1 MAFLVYVA
9 LATCFLLGA
18 LYFIHRG
25 QEKAKQERVEQR
37 LATVGISLHKA
48 RRRDWINLQLERAGL
63 EIDDTR
69 RNIFAFALFMIVLLV
84 IFQFGIAAG
93 TISMVVMAG
102 LAFAILQWLFA
113 RRQVMIVAQLPRLL
127 EQVVRMMR
135 TGKTIGDSFFIAT
148 DDADQPLRSV
158 MEKLKRNINLGM
170 TIPEAFEDLAD
181 TYQLKELQVLSMGIG
196 VNARFGGSLIDLL
209 SNVILLIQQREKAQR
224 QLKALTGE
232 TRASAVVLSALPLLV
247 GAFMMVSN
255 PDYLSSMIDDE
266 GGLQVLVMAGAA
278 QLGGMFVLWRMM
290 KSI

>member
-9 LATCFLLGA
+9 LATFFLLGA

-63 EIDDTR
+63 EFDDTR
-69 RNIFAFALFMIVLLV
+69 RNIFAFALFMLVLLV
-84 IFQFGIAAG
+84 IFQFGVMSGAV
-93 TISMVVMAG
+93 TIFAMAV
-102 LAFAILQWLFA
+102 LVYAILQWLFA
-113 RRQVMIVAQLPRLL
+113 RRQVLIVAQLPRLL

-135 TGKTIGDSFFIAT
+135 TGRTIGDSFFIAT

-158 MEKLKRNINLGM
+158 MEKLRRNINLGM

-181 TYQLKELQVLSMGIG
+181 TYSLKELQVLSMGIG

-266 GGLQVLVMAGAA
+266 GGLQVLMMAGAA

>member
-1 MAFLVYVA
+1 MAFLVYVM
-9 LATCFLLGA
+9 LATSFLLGA
-18 LYFIHRG
+18 LFFIYRG

-37 LATVGISLHKA
+37 LASVGISTRIA
-48 RRRDWINLQLERAGL
+48 RRRDWMNLQFERAGI
-63 EIDDTR
+63 EVDDTK
-69 RNIFAFALFMIVLLV
+69 RNISAFAVFILILLV
-84 IFQFGIAAG
+84 MFQFGILVGIIALAV
-93 TISMVVMAG
+93 IAG
-102 LAFAILQWLFA
+102 LFLAVLRWLFA

-148 DDADQPLRSV
+148 DDADQPLRAV
-158 MEKLKRNINLGM
+158 MEKLKRNITLGM

-181 TYQLKELQVLSMGIG
+181 TYDLKELQVLSMGIS

-255 PDYLSSMIDDE
+255 PDYLSSMLDDE
-266 GGLQVLVMAGAA
+266 SGLQVLIMAGVA